1 MALAAAPLIGAAVGG
16 VAAVLYG
23 LTGALAV
30 VLFWAAVPLF
40 IGEPFATGA
49 TWRIVILLSLLFEW
63 QFFQIAV
70 AARDPL
76 LVCIATQAVPRA
88 AVIGLAWISRP
99 AATPPRYTQSLNSAG
114 ALLVIAQGIV
124 AAFLTGWFSGAL
136 ILAACYLATRLLRV
150 WAYKNTGGVD
160 QKTLA
165 YAHRVLEICVLLAL
179 SVPLPTAFPTFA
191 IR

>member
-1 MALAAAPLIGAAVGG
+1 MGG

-30 VLFWAAVPLF
+30 VMFWTAVPLLL
-40 IGEPFATGA
+40 GEPFATGA
-49 TWRIVILLSLLFEW
+49 TGRVVILLSLLFEW
-63 QFFQIAV
+63 QFFQLAV
-70 AARDPL
+70 AEHDAL
-76 LVCIATQAVPRA
+76 MVCIAAQAVPRA
-88 AVIGLAWISRP
+88 AVLALAWISRP
-99 AATPPRYTQSLNSAG
+99 AATPPSYTRSLDSTG
-114 ALLVIAQGIV
+114 ALLAMALGMA
-124 AAFLTGWFSGAL
+124 AAFLTGWFSGML

-179 SVPLPTAFPTFA
+179 SVPLPTAFPMFA